1 MRVRGGWRAEEYRGS
16 GIPPMSPFVG
26 DSGGANLREVIQ
38 LGTPAEMRF
47 PVRKLMMCHG
57 LTINNQREGPR

>member
-1 MRVRGGWRAEEYRGS
+1 
-16 GIPPMSPFVG
+16 MSPFVG
-26 DSGGANLREVIQ
+26 DPGGANLREVIQ